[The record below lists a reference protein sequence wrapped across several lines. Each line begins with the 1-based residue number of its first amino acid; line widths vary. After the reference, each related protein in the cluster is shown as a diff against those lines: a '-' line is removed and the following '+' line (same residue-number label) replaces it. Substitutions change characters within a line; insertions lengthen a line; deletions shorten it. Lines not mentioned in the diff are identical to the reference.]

1 MAPEWMPSI
10 KGIFRYLACKK
21 KIGIQK
27 KKSPFFLENI
37 FCVENYHYFWH

>member
-10 KGIFRYLACKK
+10 KGIFRYLARKK

-27 KKSPFFLENI
+27 KITI
-37 FCVENYHYFWH
+37 FS